1 MSSSS
6 VLRKEEI
13 KNVNKPSKIAEMV
26 GCLTM
31 LRI

>member
-13 KNVNKPSKIAEMV
+13 KNVNKRSKIAEMV

-31 LRI
+31 LRM